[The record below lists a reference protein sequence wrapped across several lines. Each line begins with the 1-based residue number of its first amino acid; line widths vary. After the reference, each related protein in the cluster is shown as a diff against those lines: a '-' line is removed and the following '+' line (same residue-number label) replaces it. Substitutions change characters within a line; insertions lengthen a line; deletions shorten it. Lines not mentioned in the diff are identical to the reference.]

1 METPISA
8 NLSAGETQG
17 VQGNNQ
23 IIREKSKSMNSQLSS
38 VPEESYSNG
47 SAEREELNGASSENG
62 DRHDPRCSI
71 PEIHLPDE
79 KDSEDSKGI
88 SNEELSRGE
97 IGVNR
102 LLGSV
107 SSFVVHDMLSTTNR
121 ITTVSDEGT
130 SEVEVPLLFSLVYK
144 TRPFLKEFLF
154 ELCHI
159 SECVMAN
166 DVCHF
171 SWCKE
176 LKKDI
181 YHVSICTNVKCK
193 LCTMV
198 RPLILIHSLQCT
210 KLQCSIPFCEVLLS
224 LSIPFSAIAT
234 PGASSS

>member
-1 METPISA
+1 
-8 NLSAGETQG
+8 
-17 VQGNNQ
+17 
-23 IIREKSKSMNSQLSS
+23 
-38 VPEESYSNG
+38 
-47 SAEREELNGASSENG
+47 
-62 DRHDPRCSI
+62 
-71 PEIHLPDE
+71 
-79 KDSEDSKGI
+79 
-88 SNEELSRGE
+88 
-97 IGVNR
+97 
-102 LLGSV
+102 
-107 SSFVVHDMLSTTNR
+107 MLSTTSK
-121 ITTVSDEGT
+121 ISTMSDEGT

-166 DVCHF
+166 NVCHF

-193 LCTMV
+193 LCIMV

-210 KLQCSIPFCEVLLS
+210 KLHCSIPFCEVLS
-224 LSIPFSAIAT
+224 FLSIPCSAIAT